1 MELKKLIEEI
11 NVQSELLNNLLKL
24 LERETAEMG
33 DIDITAMNL
42 SNQSKEELIGTI
54 AEHSPQIQRAIL
66 QLAAREGLVPGAST
80 LGTLAEHF
88 AKRGNRELLKKQQ
101 QIRST
106 AERVQ
111 QVAGLNREIA
121 ERFAASV
128 TSSLNLITRLINQ
141 SNVYG
146 ASGGYQLRPASAVM
160 VNREA

>member
-11 NVQSELLNNLLKL
+11 NVQTELLNDLLKL

-33 DIDITAMNL
+33 DINITAMNL
-42 SNQSKEELIGTI
+42 SNQSKEELIDKI
-54 AEHSPQIQRAIL
+54 AEHSPHIQRVIL
-66 QLAAREGLVPGAST
+66 QLAAREGLPMTAS
-80 LGTLAEHF
+80 LGMLAEHF

-101 QIRST
+101 QIQRT

-146 ASGGYQLRPASAVM
+146 ASGGYQQRPASAVM